1 MESANIISD
10 VSGPVEEEEEVGLT
24 GRKKSAETVIKSVSD
39 LNLTSDI
46 AQVKIQE
53 TKAKSD
59 QSESVERKASWL
71 KSSSDKSQ
79 DQNKKKSLFGSLGSS
94 LYKESSM
101 LTRLRLQGTRAKEAY
116 DTTGLGHWKEKLETS
131 SATTFRDPYP
141 CLLYTSDA
149 ADE

>member
-46 AQVKIQE
+46 AQVKCQE
-53 TKAKSD
+53 VKERSD
-59 QSESVERKASWL
+59 MSEPVETKASWL
-71 KSSSDKSQ
+71 KINSGKPQ
-79 DQNKKKSLFGSLGSS
+79 DQKKKKSHFGSLGTS

-101 LTRLRLQGTRAKEAY
+101 LTRIRTQGTRGKKAY
-116 DTTGLGHWKEKLETS
+116 DTTGLGHWKEKL
-131 SATTFRDPYP
+131 
-141 CLLYTSDA
+141 
-149 ADE
+149 